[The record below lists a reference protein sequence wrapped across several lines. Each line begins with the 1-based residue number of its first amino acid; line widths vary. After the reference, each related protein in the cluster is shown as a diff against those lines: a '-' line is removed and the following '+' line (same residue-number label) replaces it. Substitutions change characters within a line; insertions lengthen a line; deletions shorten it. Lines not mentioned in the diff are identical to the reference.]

1 MDAGRGPGG
10 AATAADLR
18 CAGCEAPLV
27 ATAKFC
33 SECGAAVVGSGR
45 SAEYKH
51 VTVLFADVVRSMDIA
66 AALGAERLR
75 EIMTDL
81 VERCAAVIR
90 RYDGTVD
97 KFTGDG
103 LMAVF
108 GAPVALEDHAAS
120 ACLAALGLQEETERL
135 AADVAQRDGVELQ
148 LRVGLNSGRVITGDM
163 GSGAFGYTAIGEQVG
178 IAQRMEAAA
187 APGAVML
194 SESTARLV
202 DGVAVLGEPERVRI
216 KGADEP
222 VAARRLIS
230 ISRVHRPDRREESP
244 LVGRRWEL
252 AAAEGLLE
260 GAIDGHGAVVGLVG
274 PPGIG
279 KSRLAREVAAL
290 ATGRGIE
297 VVRSFCE
304 SHTKQVPFHALAA
317 FLRLATGV
325 ERLDAA
331 SARARLRAGLTDFDA
346 EDVLLFEDL
355 LGIGEPH
362 AASAAITPDARRRR
376 LTALVNTFSL
386 ARKSPAVYVIEDVH
400 WMDEVSES
408 MLADFLTVVP
418 QTHLLTVIT
427 YRPEYQGILTRVR
440 GGHTIALAPLRGA
453 EVRALV
459 DGLLGAADSVG
470 ELRETICERAAGNP
484 LFAEEMVRELAD
496 RGVLDGEPGD
506 YRHAADDADV
516 SVPATLQTTI
526 AARIDRLDAKAKHTL
541 SAGAVV
547 GAKFGLDLLNTLGV
561 EPAVEDLLDAQLIEQ
576 IRFGRRPEFVFRN
589 PLIRTVALESQLKSE
604 RAELHRRLAT
614 AIEERGPVD
623 ENAALIAE
631 HLDAA
636 GDLAEAYNWHVRAAM
651 WSVQRDI
658 RGARAGW
665 ERAAKAADALP
676 AEDPNR
682 TALRIVPKTMLC
694 MSTWR
699 VGGGLAETG
708 FEELRELCEQ
718 SGDYLS
724 LAIGMYGQI
733 ALLSFHHRHREAS
746 ALASEQVDLL
756 QRTDGAAAALGY
768 LHAGVMAKVLAGE
781 VQEARRIARWAV
793 GLLEDY
799 TGADMSGGQVGTA
812 MAMTLTWG
820 SVADC
825 VLGDAGWL
833 QTFRRGIA
841 LEREV
846 CPDGTIL
853 VFLIG
858 IGYSFGT
865 HVKALVPD
873 ERVVVDT
880 AEAVRK
886 GREIG
891 DDLALATACL
901 AQGMILSHRA
911 TDDERRLGLE
921 ALLESRELY
930 EGSSIFSPATIAKIR
945 IAEIAAAAGDLDHAI
960 DDLRSILDTLVRS
973 EEKLLRAEA
982 AAVLVESLL
991 RRGGADDIREAA
1003 EHIDRF
1009 ADMPTEPGVV
1019 VNEVQLLR
1027 MRARL
1032 AEAQGDDAAFHDLV
1046 ERYRALAVSLN
1057 FAGHIEIAHA
1067 MSRPSARTSGRA

>member
-1 MDAGRGPGG
+1 MESA
-10 AATAADLR
+10 
-18 CAGCEAPLV
+18 
-27 ATAKFC
+27 
-33 SECGAAVVGSGR
+33 R

-75 EIMTDL
+75 EIITDL

-135 AADVAQRDGVELQ
+135 AAEVARRDGVELRV
-148 LRVGLNSGRVITGDM
+148 RVGLNSGRVITGDIS
-163 GSGAFGYTAIGEQVG
+163 SGAFGYTAIGEQVG
-178 IAQRMEAAA
+178 IAQRMEAVA

-202 DGVAVLGEPERVRI
+202 DGVAVLGDTERVRI
-216 KGADEP
+216 KGVDEP

-230 ISRVHRPDRREESP
+230 IGRVHRPDRRDESP

-252 AAAEGLLE
+252 AAAEGLLD
-260 GAIDGHGAVVGLVG
+260 GAIEGHGAVVGLVG

-290 ATGRGIE
+290 ADRRGIE

-317 FLRLATGV
+317 FLRAATGV
-325 ERLDAA
+325 ERLDGA
-331 SARARLRAGLTDFDA
+331 SARARLRAALPDVDA

-362 AASAAITPDARRRR
+362 AASATITPEARRRR
-376 LTALVNTFSL
+376 LTAMVNTYCL
-386 ARKSPAVYVIEDVH
+386 ARKIPAVYVIEDVH
-400 WMDEVSES
+400 WLDEVSES

-418 QTHLLTVIT
+418 QTHLLTLIT

-440 GGHTIALAPLRGA
+440 GGHTIALAPLCDA
-453 EVRALV
+453 DVRAIV

-496 RGVLDGEPGD
+496 RGVLDGEPGQ
-506 YRHAADDADV
+506 YRNAADDADV

-526 AARIDRLDAKAKHTL
+526 AARIDRLDAKAKRTL

-547 GAKFGLDLLNTLGV
+547 GAEFGLDLVSALGV

-604 RAELHRRLAT
+604 RAELHRRLAA
-614 AIEERGPVD
+614 AIEERGPAG

-631 HLDAA
+631 HLEAA
-636 GDLAEAYNWHVRAAM
+636 GDLAGAYNWHLRAAS
-651 WSVQRDI
+651 WSMQRDV
-658 RGARAGW
+658 RGARASW
-665 ERAAKAADALP
+665 ERAARAADAFP
-676 AEDPNR
+676 EGDPNR

-708 FEELRELCEQ
+708 FEELRELCEG
-718 SGDYLS
+718 SGDGLS

-733 ALLSFHHRHREAS
+733 ALLSFQHRHREAS
-746 ALASEQVDLL
+746 ALASEQFELL
-756 QRTDGAAAALGY
+756 QRCDGAVTALAY
-768 LHAGVMAKVLAGE
+768 IHAGVMAKVLAGE
-781 VQEARRIARWAV
+781 AREARHIADWAA
-793 GLLEDY
+793 GLLEGY
-799 TGADMSGGQVGTA
+799 TGADMSDDQVRTA
-812 MAMTLTWG
+812 LATALIWG
-820 SVADC
+820 SVAKC
-825 VLGDAGWL
+825 VLGESDWL
-833 QTFRRGIA
+833 QSARRSAA

-846 CPDGTIL
+846 HPVRTLL
-853 VFLIG
+853 VFIIG
-858 IGYSFGT
+858 ICYSFGMHT
-865 HVKALVPD
+865 KAIVPD
-873 ERVVVDT
+873 DRTVADT
-880 AEAVRK
+880 EEAVRK

-891 DDLALATACL
+891 DVLALATACSAL
-901 AQGMILSHRA
+901 GLVLTSQA
-911 TDDERRLGLE
+911 TEAERRRGLE
-921 ALLESRELY
+921 ALRESCELY
-930 EGSSIFSPATIAKIR
+930 EPNSIFAPAVGARVR
-945 IAEIAAAAGDLDHAI
+945 IAEIPAALGDLDDAI
-960 DDLRSILDTLVRS
+960 EDLRSIVNTLVRN
-973 EEKLLRAEA
+973 EEKLFSVEA
-982 AAVLVESLL
+982 TAVLVESLL
-991 RRGGADDIREAA
+991 RRGGADDLREAA
-1003 EHIDRF
+1003 EHVDRF
-1009 ADMPTEPGVV
+1009 AGMPTEPGVAI
-1019 VNEVQLLR
+1019 NEIQLLR

-1032 AEAQGDDAAFHDLV
+1032 AEAQGDAGAFRDLV
-1046 ERYRALAVSLN
+1046 ERYRALAVSLG
-1057 FAGHIEIAHA
+1057 FKGHIQLADA
-1067 MSRPSARTSGRA
+1067 MRRS

>member
-1 MDAGRGPGG
+1 M
-10 AATAADLR
+10 
-18 CAGCEAPLV
+18 

-33 SECGAAVVGSGR
+33 SECGAAVVQSIR

-66 AALGAERLR
+66 AAVGAERLR
-75 EIMTDL
+75 EIITDL

-135 AADVAQRDGVELQ
+135 AADVARRDGVELRV
-148 LRVGLNSGRVITGDM
+148 RVGLNSGRVITGDM

-178 IAQRMEAAA
+178 IAQRMEAVA

-216 KGADEP
+216 KGVDEP

-230 ISRVHRPDRREESP
+230 ISRVHRPDRRDESP

-260 GAIDGHGAVVGLVG
+260 GAIEGHGAVVGLVG

-279 KSRLAREVAAL
+279 KSRLALEVAGL
-290 ATGRGIE
+290 ADRRGIE

-317 FLRLATGV
+317 FLRAGTGV

-331 SARARLRAGLTDFDA
+331 SARARLRAALPEVDT

-355 LGIGEPH
+355 LGVGEPH
-362 AASAAITPDARRRR
+362 AASATITPEARRRR
-376 LTALVNTFSL
+376 LTAMVNTYCL
-386 ARKSPAVYVIEDVH
+386 ARKIPAVYVIEDVH

-440 GGHTIALAPLRGA
+440 GGHTIALAPLRDA
-453 EVRALV
+453 DVRAIV

-470 ELRETICERAAGNP
+470 ELRKTICERAAGNP
-484 LFAEEMVRELAD
+484 LFAEEMVRELAE
-496 RGVLDGEPGD
+496 RGVLDGEPGR
-506 YRHAADDADV
+506 YRSAADEADV

-526 AARIDRLDAKAKHTL
+526 AARIDRLDAKAKRRL

-547 GAKFGLDLLNTLGV
+547 GAEFGLDLVSALGV
-561 EPAVEDLLDAQLIEQ
+561 EPVVEDLLDAQLIEQ

-589 PLIRTVALESQLKSE
+589 PLIRTVALEAQLKSE
-604 RAELHRRLAT
+604 RAELHRRLA
-614 AIEERGPVD
+614 AALEERGPSG

-631 HLDAA
+631 HLEAA
-636 GDLAEAYNWHVRAAM
+636 GDLAAAYNWHLRAAS
-651 WSVQRDI
+651 WSMQRDV

-676 AEDPNR
+676 EGDPNR

-699 VGGGLAETG
+699 VGGGLADTG
-708 FEELRELCEQ
+708 FEELRELCEV
-718 SGDYLS
+718 SGDDLS

-733 ALLSFHHRHREAS
+733 ALLSFQHRHREAS
-746 ALASEQVDLL
+746 ALASEQFELL
-756 QRTDGAAAALGY
+756 QRCDGAVTALTYIHAA
-768 LHAGVMAKVLAGE
+768 VMAKVLAGE
-781 VQEARRIARWAV
+781 AGEARRIADWAT
-793 GLLEDY
+793 GLLEGY
-799 TGADMSGGQVGTA
+799 TGADMSDEQIGTA
-812 MAMTLTWG
+812 LATALIWG
-820 SVADC
+820 SAAKC
-825 VLGDAGWL
+825 VLGDPDWL
-833 QTFRRGIA
+833 QCARRSAA
-841 LEREV
+841 LEREFHPV
-846 CPDGTIL
+846 GATL
-853 VFLIG
+853 VFIIG
-858 IGYSFGT
+858 IGYSFGVHT
-865 HVKALVPD
+865 KAIVAD
-873 ERVVVDT
+873 DRVLTDT
-880 AEAVRK
+880 EEAVRK

-891 DDLALATACL
+891 DDLALATACS
-901 AQGMILSHRA
+901 A
-911 TDDERRLGLE
+911 LGLVLTHE
-921 ALLESRELY
+921 VTEVDRQRGLEVLQESRDLY
-930 EGSSIFSPATIAKIR
+930 ERSSIFAPAVIPRIR
-945 IAEIAAAAGDLDHAI
+945 IAEITAASGNLDGAI
-960 DDLRSILDTLVRS
+960 DDLRSLLDTLVRG
-973 EEKLLRAEA
+973 EERVLRVEA
-982 AAVLVESLL
+982 TAVLVESLL
-991 RRGGADDIREAA
+991 RRGGAGDIREAA
-1003 EHIDRF
+1003 EHIDRL
-1009 ADMPTEPGVV
+1009 ADMPTDPGIV
-1019 VNEVQLLR
+1019 VNEIQLLR

-1032 AEAQGDDAAFHDLV
+1032 AEAQNDIAAFRDLV
-1046 ERYRALAVSLN
+1046 ERYCALAVSLG
-1057 FAGHIEIAHA
+1057 FRGHVQLADA
-1067 MSRPSARTSGRA
+1067 MRRA

>member
-10 AATAADLR
+10 TATATDLR
-18 CAGCEAPLV
+18 CAGCEALLA

-33 SECGAAVVGSGR
+33 SECGAAVVQSAR
-45 SAEYKH
+45 HAEYKH

-75 EIMTDL
+75 EIITDL

-135 AADVAQRDGVELQ
+135 AADVARRDGVDLRV
-148 LRVGLNSGRVITGDM
+148 RVGLNSGRVITGDM

-178 IAQRMEAAA
+178 IAQRMEAVA

-216 KGADEP
+216 KGVDEP
-222 VAARRLIS
+222 VAARRLVS
-230 ISRVHRPDRREESP
+230 IDRVHRPDRRDETP

-260 GAIDGHGAVVGLVG
+260 GAIEGHGAVVGLVG

-290 ATGRGIE
+290 ADRRGIE
-297 VVRSFCE
+297 VVRSLCE
-304 SHTKQVPFHALAA
+304 SHTKQVPFHALTA
-317 FLRLATGV
+317 FLRAGTGV

-331 SARARLRAGLTDFDA
+331 SARARLRAALPEVDT

-362 AASAAITPDARRRR
+362 AASATITPEARRRR
-376 LTALVNTFSL
+376 LTAMVNTYCL
-386 ARKSPAVYVIEDVH
+386 ARKIPAVYVIEDVH

-440 GGHTIALAPLRGA
+440 GGHTIALAPLRDA
-453 EVRALV
+453 DVRAIV
-459 DGLLGAADSVG
+459 DGLLGAGDSVG

-484 LFAEEMVRELAD
+484 LFAEEMVRELAE
-496 RGVLDGEPGD
+496 RGVLDGEPGR
-506 YRHAADDADV
+506 YRNAADDADV

-526 AARIDRLDAKAKHTL
+526 AARIDRLDPKAKRTL

-547 GAKFGLDLLNTLGV
+547 GAEFGLDLVSALGV

-576 IRFGRRPEFVFRN
+576 IRFGRRPEFIFRN

-604 RAELHRRLAT
+604 RAELHRRLAA
-614 AIEERGPVD
+614 AIEERGPAGD
-623 ENAALIAE
+623 NAALIAE
-631 HLDAA
+631 HLEAA
-636 GDLAEAYNWHVRAAM
+636 GDLAAAYNWHLRAAS
-651 WSVQRDI
+651 WSVQRDV
-658 RGARAGW
+658 RGARASW
-665 ERAAKAADALP
+665 ARAAKAADALP
-676 AEDPNR
+676 EDDPNR

-699 VGGGLAETG
+699 VGGGLADTG
-708 FEELRELCEQ
+708 FGELRELCEG
-718 SGDYLS
+718 SGDDLS
-724 LAIGMYGQI
+724 LAISMYGQI
-733 ALLSFHHRHREAS
+733 ALLSFQHRHREAA
-746 ALASEQVDLL
+746 ALASEQFGLL
-756 QRTDGAAAALGY
+756 QECGGAVRALAY
-768 LHAGVMAKVLAGE
+768 IHAGVMAKILAGE
-781 VQEARRIARWAV
+781 VREARHIAEWAA
-793 GLLEDY
+793 GLLEGY
-799 TGADMSGGQVGTA
+799 TGSDMSGEQIKSA
-812 MAMTLTWG
+812 LASTLIWG
-820 SVADC
+820 SVAKC
-825 VLGDAGWL
+825 VLGDRDWL
-833 QTFRRGIA
+833 QSAGRSAA

-846 CPDGTIL
+846 HPVGTLL
-853 VFLIG
+853 VFIIG
-858 IGYSFGT
+858 IGYSFGMHT
-865 HVKALVPD
+865 KAIVPD
-873 ERVVVDT
+873 DRAVADT
-880 AEAVRK
+880 EEAVRK

-891 DDLALATACL
+891 DDLALATACSAL
-901 AQGMILSHRA
+901 GLVLTSQA
-911 TDDERRLGLE
+911 TEAERRRGLE
-921 ALLESRELY
+921 ALRESCDLY
-930 EGSSIFSPATIAKIR
+930 EGSSIFSPAVGARIR
-945 IAEIAAAAGDLDHAI
+945 IAEMAAASDDLDGAI
-960 DDLRSILDTLVRS
+960 EDLRSIVNTLVRN
-973 EEKLLRAEA
+973 EEKLFFVEA
-982 AAVLVESLL
+982 TAVLVESLL
-991 RRGGADDIREAA
+991 RRGAADDIREAA
-1003 EHIDRF
+1003 EHIDRL

-1019 VNEVQLLR
+1019 VIEIQLLR
-1027 MRARL
+1027 MRAQL
-1032 AEAQGDDAAFHDLV
+1032 ARAQGDDSGFRELV
-1046 ERYRALAVSLN
+1046 ERYRALAVSLG
-1057 FAGHIEIAHA
+1057 FRGHIQLADA
-1067 MSRPSARTSGRA
+1067 MRRS

>member
-10 AATAADLR
+10 TATAADLH
-18 CAGCEAPLV
+18 CAGCEAPLA

-33 SECGAAVVGSGR
+33 SECGAAVVQSAR

-75 EIMTDL
+75 EIITDL

-120 ACLAALGLQEETERL
+120 ACLAALGLQEEAERL
-135 AADVAQRDGVELQ
+135 AADVARRDGVELR

-178 IAQRMEAAA
+178 IAQRMEAVA

-216 KGADEP
+216 KGAEEP
-222 VAARRLIS
+222 VAAHRLIS
-230 ISRVHRPDRREESP
+230 ISRLHRPDRRDESP

-252 AAAEGLLE
+252 AAAAGLLE

-290 ATGRGIE
+290 ADRRGIE

-317 FLRLATGV
+317 LLRTATGV
-325 ERLDAA
+325 ERLDGA
-331 SARARLRAGLTDFDA
+331 SARARLRAALPDVDA

-362 AASAAITPDARRRR
+362 AASATITPEARRRR
-376 LTALVNTFSL
+376 LTAMVNTYCL
-386 ARKSPAVYVIEDVH
+386 ARKIPAVYVIEDVH

-427 YRPEYQGILTRVR
+427 YRPEYQGILTRIR
-440 GGHTIALAPLRGA
+440 GGHTIALAPLRDA
-453 EVRALV
+453 DVCAIV
-459 DGLLGAADSVG
+459 DALLGAADSVG
-470 ELRETICERAAGNP
+470 ELRETIRERAAGNP
-484 LFAEEMVRELAD
+484 LFAEEMVRELAE
-496 RGVLDGEPGD
+496 RGVLDGEPG
-506 YRHAADDADV
+506 RFRNAADDAGV

-526 AARIDRLDAKAKHTL
+526 AARIDRLDSKAKRTL
-541 SAGAVV
+541 CAGAVV
-547 GAKFGLDLLNTLGV
+547 GAEFGLDLVSALGV

-576 IRFGRRPEFVFRN
+576 IRFGSRPEFVFRN

-604 RAELHRRLAT
+604 RAELHRRLAA
-614 AIEERGPVD
+614 AIEEGSPAG

-631 HLDAA
+631 HLEAA
-636 GDLAEAYNWHVRAAM
+636 GDLAAAYNWHLRAAS

-676 AEDPNR
+676 EGDPNR

-699 VGGGLAETG
+699 VGGGLADTG
-708 FEELRELCEQ
+708 FEELRELCEGC
-718 SGDYLS
+718 GDYLS

-733 ALLSFHHRHREAS
+733 ALLSFQHRHREAS
-746 ALASEQVDLL
+746 TLASEQFELL
-756 QRTDGAAAALGY
+756 QRCEGAVRALAY
-768 LHAGVMAKVLAGE
+768 IHAGVMAKILAGE
-781 VQEARRIARWAV
+781 VREAHHIADWAA
-793 GLLEDY
+793 GLLEGY
-799 TGADMSGGQVGTA
+799 TGADMSGEQVSSALATA
-812 MAMTLTWG
+812 LIWG
-820 SVADC
+820 SVAKC
-825 VLGDAGWL
+825 VLGEPDWL
-833 QTFRRGIA
+833 QSARRSA
-841 LEREV
+841 TLEREV
-846 CPDGTIL
+846 HPVGTLL
-853 VFLIG
+853 VFIIG
-858 IGYSFGT
+858 IGYSFGMHT
-865 HVKALVPD
+865 KAIVAD
-873 ERVVVDT
+873 DRVLADT
-880 AEAVRK
+880 EEAVRK

-891 DDLALATACL
+891 DVLALATACSAL
-901 AQGMILSHRA
+901 GLVLTSQPTEA
-911 TDDERRLGLE
+911 ERRRGLE
-921 ALLESRELY
+921 ALRESCDLY
-930 EGSSIFSPATIAKIR
+930 EGSSIFSPAVGARVR
-945 IAEIAAAAGDLDHAI
+945 IAEIAAASGDLDDAI
-960 DDLRSILDTLVRS
+960 EDLRSIVNTLVRN
-973 EEKLLRAEA
+973 EEKLFSVEA
-982 AAVLVESLL
+982 FAVLVESLL
-991 RRGGADDIREAA
+991 RRGGPDDIREAA

-1009 ADMPTEPGVV
+1009 ADMATEPGVV
-1019 VNEVQLLR
+1019 VNEIQLLR

-1032 AEAQGDDAAFHDLV
+1032 ARAQGDDSGFRDLV
-1046 ERYRALAVSLN
+1046 ERYRALAVE
-1057 FAGHIEIAHA
+1057 FGFRGHIQLADA
-1067 MSRPSARTSGRA
+1067 MPRS

>member
-1 MDAGRGPGG
+1 M
-10 AATAADLR
+10 
-18 CAGCEAPLV
+18 V

-33 SECGAAVVGSGR
+33 SECGAAVVQSAR

-75 EIMTDL
+75 EIITDL

-120 ACLAALGLQEETERL
+120 ACLAALGLQAEAERL
-135 AADVAQRDGVELQ
+135 ATDVARRDGVD
-148 LRVGLNSGRVITGDM
+148 LRLRIGLNSGRVITGDM

-178 IAQRMEAAA
+178 IAQRMEAVA

-202 DGVAVLGEPERVRI
+202 DAVAVLGEPERVRI
-216 KGADEP
+216 KGVDEP
-222 VAARRLIS
+222 VAARRLIN
-230 ISRVHRPDRREESP
+230 ISRVHRPDRRDESP

-290 ATGRGIE
+290 ADRRGIE
-297 VVRSFCE
+297 VAHSFCE

-317 FLRLATGV
+317 FLRAGTGV
-325 ERLDAA
+325 ECLDAA
-331 SARARLRAGLTDFDA
+331 SARARLRAALLDLDT
-346 EDVLLFEDL
+346 EDVLMFEDL

-362 AASAAITPDARRRR
+362 AASATITPEARRRR
-376 LTALVNTFSL
+376 LTAMVNTYCL
-386 ARKSPAVYVIEDVH
+386 ARKTPAVYVIEDVH

-418 QTHLLTVIT
+418 QTHILTVIT

-440 GGHTIALAPLRGA
+440 GGHTIALAPLRDA
-453 EVRALV
+453 DVRAIV

-484 LFAEEMVRELAD
+484 LFAEEMVRELAE
-496 RGVLDGEPGD
+496 RGVLDGEPGK
-506 YRHAADDADV
+506 YRNAADDADV

-526 AARIDRLDAKAKHTL
+526 AARIDRLDAKAKRTL

-547 GAKFGLDLLNTLGV
+547 GAEFGLDLVSVLGV
-561 EPAVEDLLDAQLIEQ
+561 EPAVEDLLEAQLIEQ
-576 IRFGRRPEFVFRN
+576 TRFGRRPEFVFRN

-604 RAELHRRLAT
+604 RAELHRRLAA
-614 AIEERGPVD
+614 AIEERGPAE

-631 HLDAA
+631 HLEAA
-636 GDLAEAYNWHVRAAM
+636 GDLAAAYNWHLRAAT
-651 WSVQRDI
+651 WAVQRDV

-665 ERAAKAADALP
+665 ERAAKVADALP
-676 AEDPNR
+676 DGDTDR

-699 VGGGLAETG
+699 VGGGLADTG
-708 FEELRELCEQ
+708 FEQLRELCES
-718 SGDYLS
+718 SGDRLS

-733 ALLSFHHRHREAS
+733 ALLSFQHRHREAS
-746 ALASEQVDLL
+746 ALASEQFELL
-756 QRTDGAAAALGY
+756 RRCDGAVRALTY
-768 LHAGVMAKVLAGE
+768 IHAGVMAKVLAGE
-781 VQEARRIARWAV
+781 APEASRIAEWAA
-793 GLLEDY
+793 GLLEGY
-799 TGADMSGGQVGTA
+799 TGTDMSVQQISTA
-812 MAMTLTWG
+812 LATALTWG
-820 SVADC
+820 SVAKC
-825 VLGDAGWL
+825 VLGEPSWL
-833 QTFRRGIA
+833 QDARRSVT
-841 LEREV
+841 LEREHH
-846 CPDGTIL
+846 PLGATL
-853 VFLIG
+853 VFIIG
-858 IGYSFGT
+858 IGYSFGM
-865 HVKALVPD
+865 HAKAIVPD
-873 ERVVVDT
+873 DRAVADT
-880 AEAVRK
+880 EEAVRK

-891 DDLALATACL
+891 DDLAFATACS
-901 AQGMILSHRA
+901 A
-911 TDDERRLGLE
+911 LGLVLAEQDTEASRRRGVE
-921 ALLESRELY
+921 ALQEARDLY
-930 EGSSIFSPATIAKIR
+930 ERNSIFAPAVIPRIR
-945 IAEIAAAAGDLDHAI
+945 LAEITAASGDLDGAI
-960 DDLRSILDTLVRS
+960 ENLRSIIDTLVRG
-973 EEKLLRAEA
+973 EEKLFSVEA
-982 AAVLVESLL
+982 TAVLVESLL
-991 RRGGADDIREAA
+991 LRDGPDDLREAA
-1003 EHIDRF
+1003 ERVDRL

-1019 VNEVQLLR
+1019 INEIQLLR

-1032 AEAQGDDAAFHDLV
+1032 ARAHGDDTGFLDLV
-1046 ERYRALAVSLN
+1046 ERYRARAVSLG
-1057 FAGHIEIAHA
+1057 FRGHLQLADA
-1067 MSRPSARTSGRA
+1067 MRRS

>member
-1 MDAGRGPGG
+1 MQSA
-10 AATAADLR
+10 
-18 CAGCEAPLV
+18 
-27 ATAKFC
+27 
-33 SECGAAVVGSGR
+33 R

-66 AALGAERLR
+66 SALGAERLR
-75 EIMTDL
+75 EIITDL

-135 AADVAQRDGVELQ
+135 AAEVARRDGIELRV
-148 LRVGLNSGRVITGDM
+148 RVGLNSGRVITGDM

-178 IAQRMEAAA
+178 IAQRMEAVA

-230 ISRVHRPDRREESP
+230 ISRVHRPDRRDESP

-290 ATGRGIE
+290 ADRRGIE
-297 VVRSFCE
+297 VVRSYCE

-317 FLRLATGV
+317 FLRAGTGV

-362 AASAAITPDARRRR
+362 AASAAITPEARRRR
-376 LTALVNTFSL
+376 LTALVNTYCL
-386 ARKSPAVYVIEDVH
+386 ARKIPAVYVIEDVH

-427 YRPEYQGILTRVR
+427 YRPDYQGILTRVR
-440 GGHTIALAPLRGA
+440 GGHTLALAPLRDA
-453 EVRALV
+453 EVRAIV

-484 LFAEEMVRELAD
+484 LFAEEMVRELAE
-496 RGVLDGEPGD
+496 RGVLDGEPGR
-506 YRHAADDADV
+506 YRNATDDVDV

-526 AARIDRLDAKAKHTL
+526 AARIDRLDPRAKRTL

-547 GAKFGLDLLNTLGV
+547 GAEFGLDLLGALGV
-561 EPAVEDLLDAQLIEQ
+561 EPAVEDLLEAQLIEQ

-604 RAELHRRLAT
+604 RVELHRRLAA
-614 AIEERGPVD
+614 AIEERGPAG

-631 HLDAA
+631 HLEAA
-636 GDLAEAYNWHVRAAM
+636 GDLAAAYNWHLRAAS
-651 WSVQRDI
+651 WSMQRDV
-658 RGARAGW
+658 RGARASW
-665 ERAAKAADALP
+665 ERAAKGADALP
-676 AEDPNR
+676 EGDPNR

-699 VGGGLAETG
+699 VGGGLSDTG
-708 FEELRELCEQ
+708 FENLKELCQEA
-718 SGDYLS
+718 GDDLS

-733 ALLSFHHRHREAS
+733 ALLSFQHCHREAS
-746 ALASEQVDLL
+746 ALASEQFELL
-756 QRTDGAAAALGY
+756 QRCDGAVRALTY
-768 LHAGVMAKVLAGE
+768 IHAGAMAKVLAGE
-781 VQEARRIARWAV
+781 AREARYISDWAA
-793 GLLEDY
+793 GLLEGY
-799 TGADMSGGQVGTA
+799 TGGDMSEEQIGTA
-812 MAMTLTWG
+812 LATALIWG
-820 SVADC
+820 SVAKC
-825 VLGDAGWL
+825 VLGEPDWL
-833 QTFRRGIA
+833 QSARRSAA

-846 CPDGTIL
+846 HPVGATL
-853 VFLIG
+853 VFIIG
-858 IGYSFGT
+858 IGYSFGMHT
-865 HVKALVPD
+865 KAIIPD
-873 ERVVVDT
+873 DRAIADT
-880 AEAVRK
+880 EEAVRK

-891 DDLALATACL
+891 DDLALATACS
-901 AQGMILSHRA
+901 A
-911 TDDERRLGLE
+911 LGLVLTSQATE
-921 ALLESRELY
+921 ADRRRGFELLQESRDLY
-930 EGSSIFSPATIAKIR
+930 EHSSIFAPAVIPRIR
-945 IAEIAAAAGDLDHAI
+945 IAEIAAASGDLDGAI
-960 DDLRSILDTLVRS
+960 NDLKSLLDTLVRG
-973 EEKLLRAEA
+973 EERILRVEA
-982 AAVLVESLL
+982 TAVLVESLL
-991 RRGGADDIREAA
+991 RRGDTDDIREAA

-1009 ADMPTEPGVV
+1009 ADMPSEPGVV
-1019 VNEVQLLR
+1019 INEIQLLR

-1032 AEAQGDDAAFHDLV
+1032 ARARGGDSGFRDLV

-1057 FAGHIEIAHA
+1057 FAGHIQLADA
-1067 MSRPSARTSGRA
+1067 MRRS